1 MQPFSAALAGSLAP
15 AALPGS
21 LAPAALQKYYSINN
35 RP

>member
-1 MQPFSAALAGSLAP
+1 LPCSLSRQPWPAALA
-15 AALPGS
+15 GS